1 MSHPENTPVNSQVA
15 ATTYTTGEIA
25 KRCGVTVRTVQ
36 YYDTRGLLCPS
47 ELTEG
52 GRRLYTEADVKR
64 LQVICFLR
72 ELGLS
77 IPVIGELL
85 QEDDPGSVI
94 GLLLSQR
101 EQELRDELAQ
111 KQCQLNRLT
120 ALQKGL
126 AETERFTFE
135 SIRDVA
141 TNMENRK
148 KLKRVHAMLLALGLP
163 ISLLQ
168 IAGIILWIATGQ
180 WWLFALWAV
189 LVIPAGILLSR
200 MYFGNVAYICPDC
213 HETFRPELKE
223 AFFANHTPYTRK
235 LTCTCCGHKGF
246 CVETWGG
253 DHK

>member
-1 MSHPENTPVNSQVA
+1 MSHP
-15 ATTYTTGEIA
+15 TTYTTGEIA
-25 KRCGVTVRTVQ
+25 RLCGVTVRTVQ
-36 YYDTRGLLCPS
+36 YYDTRGILCPS

-52 GRRLYTEADVKR
+52 GRRLYTGADVKR

-77 IPVIGELL
+77 INAIGELL
-85 QEDDPGSVI
+85 REEDPGSVI
-94 GLLLSQR
+94 DLLLTQR
-101 EQELRDELAQ
+101 EHELRDELAQ
-111 KQCQLNRLT
+111 KQGQLDRLT

-126 AETERFTFE
+126 AETEHFTFE

-141 TNMENRK
+141 MNMENRK
-148 KLKRVHAMLLALGLP
+148 KLKRVHTLLLAAGLP

-168 IAGIILWIATGQ
+168 IAGIVLWIATGN

-189 LVIPAGILLSR
+189 LAVPAGILLSCR
-200 MYFGNVAYICPDC
+200 YFGSVAYICPDC
-213 HETFRPELKE
+213 HETFRPGLKE